1 MNTKCTHCGKEYT
14 IENEYLGK
22 TVRCDACGC
31 DFTISNSRMEPCQD
45 CGAMISKRAISCPH
59 CGAPGPGNS
68 LPQPTSSNSYDTS
81 EEKEVF
87 KGHPAPIFFLMG
99 IIIGILLTP
108 LLIGIIILIFVL
120 IDIYCTKYLITTKR
134 IVVTTG
140 FINKKQIEI
149 WIKDMRAVNL
159 HQDLWQ
165 RIIGTGTITIGTAAT
180 SGKEVYMNGLKNAQE
195 IIDKINALRK

>member
-1 MNTKCTHCGKEYT
+1 MNTKCTHCGKEYS

-31 DFTISNSRMEPCQD
+31 DFTISNSRLEPCQD

-68 LPQPTSSNSYDTS
+68 LPQSVANSYDTS
-81 EEKEVF
+81 DEQEVF
-87 KGHPAPIFFLMG
+87 NGHPAPVYHLLS
-99 IIIGILLTP
+99 IIVGILLTP
-108 LLIGIIILIFVL
+108 LLVGIFILASVL
-120 IDIYCTKYLITTKR
+120 IEIYCTKYLITTKR

-140 FINKKQIEI
+140 FLNKKQVEI
-149 WIKDMRAVNL
+149 WVKDMRAVNL

-165 RIIGTGTITIGTAAT
+165 RIIGTGTIAIGTAAT
-180 SGKEVYMNGLKNAQE
+180 AGTEVNMYGLKDAQE
-195 IIDKINALRK
+195 IVDKINALRK